1 MRGMAY
7 HPFFRLDRY
16 TLRPPKSREELV
28 LLNDT
33 AKDIY
38 NEASWPIDVA
48 SDWLSKFAHGAMML
62 FQDEKLIGSFGM
74 WPLTE
79 GNLDAL
85 ATNSIEESAL
95 RPVTLSQV
103 LNQGGHQHWYIA
115 GIFLLPDHRDHAAR
129 RSFSQ
134 LICMALNNL
143 ADSGLIRFPAQV
155 CAVGYSKEG
164 QRLLEHLGLQVDSAA
179 ATDWGR
185 FYRHT
190 MASRS
195 DFFWP
200 TIRQTGID
208 QLIEPLA

>member
-1 MRGMAY
+1 MAY

-28 LLNDT
+28 LLNT
-33 AKDIY
+33 KSRSIY
-38 NEASWPIDVA
+38 NEVSWSLAIF
-48 SDWLSKFAHGAMML
+48 SEWLDKFAHGALML
-62 FQDEKLIGSFGM
+62 FQDDDFIGCFDM
-74 WPLTE
+74 WPLAEADLNAIAANTV
-79 GNLDAL
+79 
-85 ATNSIEESAL
+85 EESAL

-103 LNQGGHQHWYIA
+103 LNQGGHQHWYIT

-155 CAVGYSKEG
+155 CAVGYSREG
-164 QRLLEHLGLQVDSAA
+164 QLLLEHLGLQVDSAA
-179 ATDWGR
+179 TTDWGR

>member
-1 MRGMAY
+1 MAY

-48 SDWLSKFAHGAMML
+48 SDWLSKFAHGALML

-103 LNQGGHQHWYIA
+103 LNQGGHQHWYIT

-179 ATDWGR
+179 TTDWGR

>member
-16 TLRPPKSREELV
+16 TLRPPKSREEV
-28 LLNDT
+28 ELLAST
-33 AKDIY
+33 EGPLYGEIAWSTDI
-38 NEASWPIDVA
+38 IV
-48 SDWLSKFAHGAMML
+48 DWLSKFAHGTLML
-62 FQDEKLIGSFGM
+62 FEDDQLIGGFGM

-79 GNLDAL
+79 ADLNAI
-85 ATNSIEESAL
+85 AANTVEESAL

-103 LNQGGHQHWYIA
+103 LNQGGHQHWYITS
-115 GIFLLPDHRDHAAR
+115 IFLLPDHRDHAAR

-155 CAVGYSKEG
+155 CAVGYSREG

-179 ATDWGR
+179 TTDWGR

>member
-1 MRGMAY
+1 MAY
-7 HPFFRLDRY
+7 HPFFRLDHF
-16 TLRPPKSREELV
+16 TLRPPKSRDELI
-28 LLNDT
+28 LLNNT

-38 NEASWPIDVA
+38 NEVSWPIDVA
-48 SDWLSKFAHGAMML
+48 ADWLSKFAHGALML

-74 WPLTE
+74 WPLTADD
-79 GNLDAL
+79 LDAI
-85 ATNSIEESAL
+85 AANSVEESAV

-155 CAVGYSKEG
+155 CAVGYSREG
-164 QRLLEHLGLQVDSAA
+164 QRLLEHLGLQVDPAA
-179 ATDWGR
+179 TTDWGR
-185 FYRHT
+185 FYRHN
-190 MASRS
+190 MASR
-195 DFFWP
+195 DQFFWP

>member
-1 MRGMAY
+1 MAY

-179 ATDWGR
+179 TTDWGR

>member
-1 MRGMAY
+1 MAY

-16 TLRPPKSREELV
+16 TLRPPKAREELV

-103 LNQGGHQHWYIA
+103 LNQGGHQHWYIT

-179 ATDWGR
+179 TTDWGR

>member
-48 SDWLSKFAHGAMML
+48 SDWLSKFAHGALML

-179 ATDWGR
+179 TTDWGR

>member
-1 MRGMAY
+1 MAY
-7 HPFFRLDRY
+7 HPFFRLERY

-179 ATDWGR
+179 TTDWGR

>member
-155 CAVGYSKEG
+155 CAVGYSKAG

-179 ATDWGR
+179 TTDWGR

>member
-103 LNQGGHQHWYIA
+103 LNQGGHQHWYIT

-179 ATDWGR
+179 TTDWGR

>member
-155 CAVGYSKEG
+155 CAVGYSREG

-179 ATDWGR
+179 TTDWGR

>member
-1 MRGMAY
+1 MAY

-103 LNQGGHQHWYIA
+103 LNQGGHQHWYITS
-115 GIFLLPDHRDHAAR
+115 IFLLPDHRDHAAR

-179 ATDWGR
+179 TTDWGR

>member
-179 ATDWGR
+179 TTDWGR

>member
-1 MRGMAY
+1 MAY
-7 HPFFRLDRY
+7 HPFFRLERY

-103 LNQGGHQHWYIA
+103 LNQGGHQHWYIT

-179 ATDWGR
+179 TTDWGR

>member
-1 MRGMAY
+1 MAY

-48 SDWLSKFAHGAMML
+48 SDWLSKFAHGALML

-179 ATDWGR
+179 TTDWGR

>member
-1 MRGMAY
+1 MAY

-103 LNQGGHQHWYIA
+103 LNQGGHQHWYIT

-179 ATDWGR
+179 TTDWGR

>member
-79 GNLDAL
+79 ADLNAI
-85 ATNSIEESAL
+85 AANTVEESAL

-179 ATDWGR
+179 TTDWGR

>member
-16 TLRPPKSREELV
+16 TLRPPKSREEV
-28 LLNDT
+28 ELLASTEGPLYGET
-33 AKDIY
+33 AWSDGII
-38 NEASWPIDVA
+38 ADWVA
-48 SDWLSKFAHGAMML
+48 KFAHGILML
-62 FQDEKLIGSFGM
+62 FEDDQLIGGFGM

-79 GNLDAL
+79 ADLNAI
-85 ATNSIEESAL
+85 AANTVEESAL
-95 RPVTLSQV
+95 RP
-103 LNQGGHQHWYIA
+103 
-115 GIFLLPDHRDHAAR
+115 
-129 RSFSQ
+129 FSQ

-155 CAVGYSKEG
+155 CAVGYSREG

-179 ATDWGR
+179 TTDWGR

>member
-48 SDWLSKFAHGAMML
+48 SDWLSKFAHGALML

-103 LNQGGHQHWYIA
+103 LNQGGHQHWYIT

-179 ATDWGR
+179 TTDWGR

>member
-1 MRGMAY
+1 
-7 HPFFRLDRY
+7 
-16 TLRPPKSREELV
+16 LV

-33 AKDIY
+33 AKAIY
-38 NEASWPIDVA
+38 NEASGPIDVA

-103 LNQGGHQHWYIA
+103 LNQGGHQHWYIT

-179 ATDWGR
+179 TTDWGR